1 MLPQGGR
8 HEALHHTEHRPA
20 RDCTAGAT
28 LDGLPCLILVALGQV
43 RIAKA
48 PELFLDDRSVGFV
61 DVLLVEEVLE
71 FVDAFSRVDQGK
83 ALPQPSQKEGRESGE
98 KPMTP
103 GTCMSPRM
111 RRSQ

>member
-1 MLPQGGR
+1 MRGSLGNN
-8 HEALHHTEHRPA
+8 A
-20 RDCTAGAT
+20 RDIRTETLRLTRVYDPLTHQTVQHFSSPLAGVSA
-28 LDGLPCLILVALGQV
+28 GLGYRASSGRPH
-43 RIAKA
+43 R
-48 PELFLDDRSVGFV
+48 
-61 DVLLVEEVLE
+61 VLLVEEVLE

-103 GTCMSPRM
+103 GTCRSPRM